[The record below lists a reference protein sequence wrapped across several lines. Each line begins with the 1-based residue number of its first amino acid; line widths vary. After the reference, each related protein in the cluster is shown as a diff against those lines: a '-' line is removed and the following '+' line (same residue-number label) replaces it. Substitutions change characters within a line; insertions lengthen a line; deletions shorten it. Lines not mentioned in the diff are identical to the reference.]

1 MDFAVETY
9 ARAHTSIESSISDLM
24 VFPILLEPLGSQK
37 RHLWVFVTCLHF
49 TVTEKKLMQMS
60 SGPDLVGDF
69 KKAQNTNRCR
79 SSVIFPIHTYEN
91 EESLILVPRHRILAQ
106 KDTSTIVL
114 EKNKSLSWEA
124 SLLLSTKNL
133 WVETYHFIHIQTWI
147 TNHSHTKMPQ
157 DCRLVLFQVT
167 SLWRHGP
174 HPSTTTPFGVEK
186 NGGEILTSGT
196 SISLATTGYARK
208 PHQTRKRAWSKL
220 LRIWVA
226 TVNHIYCTHHLYN
239 HPVCRHTW
247 NAPQEEEHNI
257 LACKIKHAALG
268 PNPWGCW
275 NQPRLVNLSPA
286 SEGSG

>member
-1 MDFAVETY
+1 
-9 ARAHTSIESSISDLM
+9 
-24 VFPILLEPLGSQK
+24 
-37 RHLWVFVTCLHF
+37 
-49 TVTEKKLMQMS
+49 
-60 SGPDLVGDF
+60 
-69 KKAQNTNRCR
+69 
-79 SSVIFPIHTYEN
+79 
-91 EESLILVPRHRILAQ
+91 
-106 KDTSTIVL
+106 
-114 EKNKSLSWEA
+114 
-124 SLLLSTKNL
+124 
-133 WVETYHFIHIQTWI
+133 
-147 TNHSHTKMPQ
+147 MPQ

-275 NQPRLVNLSPA
+275 NQPRTCQSLTCVRRLRVASGSRMKPLSFPTKKIMA
-286 SEGSG
+286 LLKSRALAAWQPVGSKTSELAVLKDLSSAPRRFSSLRGGVLTKGNQKWTKKDMPNNWLED

>member
-1 MDFAVETY
+1 MLWNVERHFEGSVRYCWQLNLLWSMDFAVETY

-24 VFPILLEPLGSQK
+24 VFPILLETARLTKEAPLSFC
-37 RHLWVFVTCLHF
+37 HLPSLHSHW
-49 TVTEKKLMQMS
+49 KKLMQMS

-114 EKNKSLSWEA
+114 EKKQKFELGSLTSA
-124 SLLLSTKNL
+124 FNQNL

-239 HPVCRHTW
+239 TPCVDTLGMHHKKKNTTSW
-247 NAPQEEEHNI
+247 
-257 LACKIKHAALG
+257 LAK
-268 PNPWGCW
+268 
-275 NQPRLVNLSPA
+275 
-286 SEGSG
+286 

>member
-1 MDFAVETY
+1 
-9 ARAHTSIESSISDLM
+9 
-24 VFPILLEPLGSQK
+24 
-37 RHLWVFVTCLHF
+37 
-49 TVTEKKLMQMS
+49 
-60 SGPDLVGDF
+60 
-69 KKAQNTNRCR
+69 
-79 SSVIFPIHTYEN
+79 
-91 EESLILVPRHRILAQ
+91 
-106 KDTSTIVL
+106 
-114 EKNKSLSWEA
+114 
-124 SLLLSTKNL
+124 
-133 WVETYHFIHIQTWI
+133 
-147 TNHSHTKMPQ
+147 MPQ

-268 PNPWGCW
+268 PNPWDVGT
-275 NQPRLVNLSPA
+275 NQDLSISHLRPKAPRSIRVQDEAVVLSNKKDHGTSQIESSGSLTTSRLQNIWTGSTEGLEFSSKALQFSQGRGFDQGNPGIQSPLVHLLQWTKKDMSNNWL
-286 SEGSG
+286 ED